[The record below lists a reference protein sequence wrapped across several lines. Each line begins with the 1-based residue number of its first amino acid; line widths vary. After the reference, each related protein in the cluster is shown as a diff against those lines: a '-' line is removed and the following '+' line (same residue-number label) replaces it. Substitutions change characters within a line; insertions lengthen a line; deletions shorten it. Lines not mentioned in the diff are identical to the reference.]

1 MFRTI
6 YRWLIGRPLGSNQ
19 VESER
24 IPKWKALPI
33 FSSDALSSVGYGPE
47 QIAIVLASIPALG
60 LYAYFGRVV
69 IAIILLLGIVA
80 LSYSQIIK
88 ANPGGGGSY
97 VIAKKYLGEYPALVT
112 GAALFSDYLLTV
124 AVSISSGTAAITS
137 AFPFLVPY
145 HVELD
150 LLVLFTMMVINLR
163 GVREAST
170 TFVWPTYIFIGC
182 MWATICGGL
191 YQIFVLGVPAHA
203 LTAQQPAPL
212 TALTAVLLLRAFANG
227 CSSMTGVE
235 AIADGVP
242 MFKVPQER
250 NAMIT
255 TGIMATILASML
267 AGIGF
272 LFIHFHMLPMEG
284 RTLMSVLVEQVF
296 GQSLMFFFV
305 QIMTMVILYLAA
317 NTAFNGMPPLLYF
330 MSKDSYVPRYLGE
343 RGERLSFS
351 NGIILL
357 TLGAALLM
365 IVFNGDVDHLISLY
379 ALGVFLSFTIAQ
391 TAICKHWHLLKCKY
405 WQLYAG
411 INGLGAVVT
420 GVVVI
425 IVLMTKFIYGAWIV
439 VLLIP
444 TLVYCFKKIHAHYED
459 VREQLVLTPEDYKQ
473 NYRTNGEGT
482 NYIIVP
488 LASPTQAV
496 ARAISYAK
504 VIGVTNGKIYAVHVA
519 TDEAKGEKVKRLWA
533 GLEPDIELVVV
544 PSPYRQMSTPLIDFI
559 ERLRQKN
566 KPGDM
571 ITVVIPEFETR
582 KLWHRFMHNQSGWL
596 LRLKMLNYMDV
607 VVATV
612 PLQFK
617 R

>member
-1 MFRTI
+1 M
-6 YRWLIGRPLGSNQ
+6 
-19 VESER
+19 
-24 IPKWKALPI
+24 
-33 FSSDALSSVGYGPE
+33 
-47 QIAIVLASIPALG
+47 
-60 LYAYFGRVV
+60 
-69 IAIILLLGIVA
+69 
-80 LSYSQIIK
+80 
-88 ANPGGGGSY
+88 
-97 VIAKKYLGEYPALVT
+97 VT

-137 AFPFLVPY
+137 AFPVLEPY
-145 HVELD
+145 HLELD
-150 LLVLFTMMVINLR
+150 ILVLFLMMLINLR
-163 GVREAST
+163 GVQEAST

-182 MWATICGGL
+182 MAATIFGGL
-191 YQIFVLGVPAHA
+191 YQIFVLGVPPHEMNV
-203 LTAQQPAPL
+203 QQPAPL
-212 TALTAVLLLRAFANG
+212 TALTAILLLRAFANG

-255 TGIMATILASML
+255 TGVMAVILASML
-267 AGIGF
+267 AGIGY
-272 LFIHFHMLPMEG
+272 LFIYFHMLPVPG
-284 RTLMSVLVEQVF
+284 KTLMSVLVSQVF
-296 GQSLMFFFV
+296 GQSMMFFFV

-330 MSKDSYVPRYLGE
+330 MSKDGYVPRYLGE

-357 TLGAALLM
+357 TMGAALLM
-365 IVFNGDVDHLISLY
+365 IAFKGDVEHLISLY

-405 WQLYAG
+405 WQVYAG

-425 IVLMTKFIYGAWIV
+425 IVLLTKFIYGAWIV

-444 TLVYCFKKIHAHYED
+444 TLVYGFRKIHAHYED
-459 VREQLVLTPEDYKQ
+459 VREQLVLTPEDYKN

-496 ARAISYAK
+496 ARAIAYAK
-504 VIGVTNGKIYAVHVA
+504 IIGVTNGKIYAVHIA
-519 TDEAKGEKVKRLWA
+519 TDEAKGEKVRRLWSE
-533 GLEPDIELVVV
+533 LEPDVELVVV
-544 PSPYRQMSTPLIDFI
+544 PSPYRQMAKPLIDFI
-559 ERLRQKN
+559 EDLRSKN
-566 KPGDM
+566 KPDDM

-582 KLWHRFMHNQSGWL
+582 KLWHRFLHNQSGWI
-596 LRLKMLNYMDV
+596 LRIKMLAYMDV

>member
-1 MFRTI
+1 VGNNLRRPVPDFCAGRAGART
-6 YRWLIGRPLGSNQ
+6 N
-19 VESER
+19 
-24 IPKWKALPI
+24 
-33 FSSDALSSVGYGPE
+33 
-47 QIAIVLASIPALG
+47 
-60 LYAYFGRVV
+60 
-69 IAIILLLGIVA
+69 
-80 LSYSQIIK
+80 
-88 ANPGGGGSY
+88 
-97 VIAKKYLGEYPALVT
+97 
-112 GAALFSDYLLTV
+112 
-124 AVSISSGTAAITS
+124 GTAA
-137 AFPFLVPY
+137 
-145 HVELD
+145 
-150 LLVLFTMMVINLR
+150 
-163 GVREAST
+163 G
-170 TFVWPTYIFIGC
+170 
-182 MWATICGGL
+182 
-191 YQIFVLGVPAHA
+191 
-203 LTAQQPAPL
+203 PL

-272 LFIHFHMLPMEG
+272 LFIHFHMLPTEG

-305 QIMTMVILYLAA
+305 QIMTMIILYLAA

-330 MSKDSYVPRYLGE
+330 MSKDGYVPRYLGE

-357 TLGAALLM
+357 TMGAALLM
-365 IVFNGDVDHLISLY
+365 IVFKGNVEHLISLY

-405 WQLYAG
+405 WRLYAG
-411 INGLGAVVT
+411 INGLGAMVT

-425 IVLMTKFIYGAWIV
+425 IVLLTKFIYGAWIV

-459 VREQLVLTPEDYKQ
+459 VRQQLVLTPEDYKQ
-473 NYRTNGEGT
+473 HYRTNGEGT

-496 ARAISYAK
+496 ARAIAYAK

-533 GLEPDIELVVV
+533 ELEPEVELVVV
-544 PSPYRQMSTPLIDFI
+544 PSPYRQMSTPLINFI
-559 ERLRQKN
+559 NQLRQKN